1 MKHLKRL
8 GKFSVKFRRGD
19 FGSYVDMADY
29 IKEGYT
35 AVILCKNN
43 GTGLDPLRLLL
54 PHQVYEKDLE
64 AIFALYPDTTD
75 FTIVPVNHEDYI
87 EIWSLG
93 K

>member
-1 MKHLKRL
+1 MSEYMPK
-8 GKFSVKFRRGD
+8 
-19 FGSYVDMADY
+19 
-29 IKEGYT
+29 GYT

-64 AIFALYPDTTD
+64 EIFSQFPDTTE
-75 FTIVPVNHEDYI
+75 FTIVPINHEHYL